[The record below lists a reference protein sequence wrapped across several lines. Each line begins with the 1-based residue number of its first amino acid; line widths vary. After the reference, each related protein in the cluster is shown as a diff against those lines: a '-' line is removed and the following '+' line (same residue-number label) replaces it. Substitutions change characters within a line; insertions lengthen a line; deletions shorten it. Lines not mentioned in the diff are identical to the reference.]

1 MEILIILIFILLGI
15 ILPIK
20 IFKPT
25 FILLAGLGATPWGGL
40 INLPYIT
47 SINGNVVTYVTLD
60 PLLQW
65 AFSLMLIVTSFIIYL
80 DSIDAANKGG
90 KNESD

>member
-1 MEILIILIFILLGI
+1 MELLIILIFILLGI

-25 FILLAGLGATPWGGL
+25 FILLAGLGATPWLGT
-40 INLPYIT
+40 ITLPYIA
-47 SINGNVVTYVTLD
+47 SINGNTIVYSTLD

-65 AFSLMLIVTSFIIYL
+65 AFSLMLIVTAIIIYL
-80 DSIDAANKGG
+80 DSIDSANKGG
-90 KNESD
+90 NNESD